1 MIKLDF
7 SKLGSKIKASLVT
20 RTSILVACIVIS
32 FLFTFPF
39 FLDNSS
45 LKFYLEEKVSKK
57 LNGHFQVDGEIYV
70 AFLPSPRIIVNDISF
85 NNLLSD
91 SKNLDI
97 NAKSVTIKPEIFSL
111 FNGNLKINSLIF
123 KFPKIKLGAS
133 NIKKNED
140 KKEDKIE
147 DHFATD
153 ENPTEKVKISLGLT
167 GKIFN
172 FQKSDSA
179 IFDLKNVK
187 KIIIEDGYFTKI
199 DSDNKISL
207 EFTNIDLQS
216 KNNSKKKSFLIEG
229 SFFSEKMPTKLEVD
243 IDGTKSN
250 NSKIKISSP
259 ILRMNLDGKFS
270 NIDFDD
276 LIKSDFSGKLDADI
290 VDLKSVLNKY
300 FSKNNLI
307 YRKINSAKPIRIT
320 ANIEGKAGEV
330 NIDNI
335 DIKSELISGTADIES
350 DFALARPT
358 IDINISL
365 NNIDIDS
372 MWLSAA
378 TANNKEVVNI
388 EGNIIK
394 NFFENKPQSVDDS
407 VQDSSVQDKA
417 ITESKEINPEENKET
432 KPENILAENILE
444 KKDIRLFGNVDL
456 TAEIKI
462 NNARYLGGDL
472 SDISLY
478 LIATKEGDVLIQPLL
493 VNVPGSGV
501 FRIIGA
507 LQNENDIPKFVGKM
521 DASGKDLG
529 KFLFWIKL
537 NSENLNAN
545 SLGAYNFTAD
555 ILALSN
561 FVVLSNLY
569 ANLNNG
575 KNLLIGNIKIDDSA
589 GFSSIYSDFQVSEL
603 KIDDYFIIPEKIS
616 YFNPGSLLKKIF
628 WLNNIKSDNEISLSF
643 NSLIYKDKIF
653 NNQNFKIGFGQGYFK
668 VSDLDLKSDDLS
680 AKGNFSISIANNA
693 PMLNADFDIDNL
705 KYKTALDRPQS
716 GISEEKLQ
724 DKNDDINKEVL
735 NQIPN
740 PKWDFGK
747 QFFDLPSIEDFKGAI
762 NLKIKH
768 LEIDDFEIKNAKINS
783 KIDGGSI
790 SIDDAVAEIYGGVFK
805 YNGAVLIKFDKTIN
819 GSFEIKG
826 ANLDKF
832 LDDILNI
839 NNVSG
844 IASMAGTI
852 TSTAG
857 NKKEF
862 FDNLT
867 TKIKFIGGNV
877 TVNRFGI
884 DDLVRKMLDPLRN
897 LKELN
902 KPEEIL
908 INPEYKSFFKEVNG
922 ALEIVRDNRSNK
934 LRIETSSKGIN
945 SVTTGSINF
954 ADSSYSGVSN
964 FVFIT
969 GSKQKQTPLTIA
981 IGVKGKFGEL
991 KTNANVDQVN
1001 QYLRN

>member
-32 FLFTFPF
+32 FLFTFPL

-57 LNGHFQVDGEIYV
+57 LNGHFQVSGEIYV
-70 AFLPSPRIIVNDISF
+70 AFLPSPRILVNDISF
-85 NNLLSD
+85 NNLLAD
-91 SKNLDI
+91 NKNLNID
-97 NAKSVTIKPEIFSL
+97 AKSVTIKPGIFSL
-111 FNGNLKINSLIF
+111 FGGNLEIDSLIF
-123 KFPKIKLGAS
+123 KFPKIKVGAS
-133 NIKKNED
+133 DIKEKKQKQED
-140 KKEDKIE
+140 N
-147 DHFATD
+147 FAINNSEET
-153 ENPTEKVKISLGLT
+153 PKISLGLT

-172 FQKSDSA
+172 FQKSNAA

-187 KIIIEDGYFTKI
+187 KIIIEDGYLTKI

-207 EFTNIDLQS
+207 EFTNIDLKS
-216 KNNSKKKSFLIEG
+216 NNYSKKRAFLIEG
-229 SFFSEKMPTKLEVD
+229 SFFSDKMPTKFEID

-250 NSKIKISSP
+250 HSKIKISSP

-270 NIDFDD
+270 DIDFDD
-276 LIKSDFSGKLDADI
+276 LVKSNFSGKLDADI

-307 YRKINSAKPIRIT
+307 YHKINAAKTIRVT
-320 ANIEGKAGEV
+320 ANIEGKAGE
-330 NIDNI
+330 IDINNI
-335 DIKSELISGTADIES
+335 DIKSELISGTADIEGN
-350 DFALARPT
+350 FALSKPT
-358 IDINISL
+358 VDIDISL
-365 NNIDIDS
+365 NNIDIDA

-378 TANNKEVVNI
+378 TANNKEVVDI
-388 EGNIIK
+388 ESNIIQ
-394 NFFENKPQSVDDS
+394 NFFEGPKTNKNPIQDDN
-407 VQDSSVQDKA
+407 VVQDKI
-417 ITESKEINPEENKET
+417 ITENAEVKTETSLEVKVKNVSEKKET
-432 KPENILAENILE
+432 RLLENI
-444 KKDIRLFGNVDL
+444 DL

-478 LIATKEGDVLIQPLL
+478 LIADNEGNVLIQPLL
-493 VNVPGSGV
+493 VNVPGGGM
-501 FRIIGA
+501 FRIIGS
-507 LQNENDIPKFVGKM
+507 LQNEDEIPKFVGKM
-521 DASGKDLG
+521 DASGKNLG
-529 KFLFWIKL
+529 KFLSWIKL
-537 NSENLNAN
+537 DSENVNIGN
-545 SLGAYNFTAD
+545 LGYYNFTAD

-569 ANLNNG
+569 ASLNNG
-575 KNLLIGNIKIDDSA
+575 KNLVIGNIKIDDSA

-628 WLNNIKSDNEISLSF
+628 WLNNIKADNEISLSF

-653 NNQNFKIGFGQGYFK
+653 NNQNFKIQFGQGYFK
-668 VSDLDLKSDDLS
+668 VSDLNLKSDDLS

-693 PMLNADFDIDNL
+693 PTLNIDFDIDNL
-705 KYKTALDRPQS
+705 KYQTAIKQEGSSLDK
-716 GISEEKLQ
+716 EKEQ
-724 DKNDDINKEVL
+724 DKRNDKKEEIL
-735 NQIPN
+735 NQISTK
-740 PKWDFGK
+740 KWDFGK

-762 NLKIKH
+762 NLNIKH
-768 LEIDDFEIKNAKINS
+768 LEVDDFELKNAKIYS
-783 KIDGGSI
+783 KIDSGSL
-790 SIDDAVAEIYGGVFK
+790 SIDDAAMEVYGGIFK
-805 YNGAVLIKFDKTIN
+805 YNGSVLIKYNKSIN

-826 ANLDKF
+826 ANTAKL

-844 IASMAGTI
+844 LTSMAGTI
-852 TSTAG
+852 TSTAST
-857 NKKEF
+857 KTEF
-862 FDNLT
+862 FENLT
-867 TKIKFIGGNV
+867 TKIKFIGGNI
-877 TVNRFGI
+877 TVDNFGI
-884 DDLVRKMLDPLRN
+884 DDLVRKMLDPMRN
-897 LKELN
+897 LRELN

-908 INPEYKSFFKEVNG
+908 SNPQYKSFFKEVNG

-934 LRIETSSKGIN
+934 LRIETSSMGIN

-954 ADSSYSGVSN
+954 ADSYYNGLSN